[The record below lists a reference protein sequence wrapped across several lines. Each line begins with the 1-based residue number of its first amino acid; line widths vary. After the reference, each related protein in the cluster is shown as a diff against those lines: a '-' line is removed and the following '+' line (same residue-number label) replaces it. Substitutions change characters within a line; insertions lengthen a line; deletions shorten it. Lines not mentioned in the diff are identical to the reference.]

1 MVSIGDSAG
10 HGIANNLRE
19 IESGVPGIGSRDEQP
34 AYGVERPRGEFPF
47 SALVIP
53 RILTEDA
60 GEDSGRHVGPDAIVG
75 EGGSVAFPISSPSLP
90 PGFRGIVRLA
100 NRGQR
105 TDKRVGEIVE
115 HSGGCQFEL
124 LSGGEPGNYF
134 GTFYGSV
141 VRHHLEDA
149 VVRGSCLLLQLAL
162 FLLFTL
168 LLLFRVRA
176 IFALGCLLARWRR
189 GSGLLPVGGRRSGQ
203 NAKKDRDHQ

>member
-1 MVSIGDSAG
+1 M
-10 HGIANNLRE
+10 
-19 IESGVPGIGSRDEQP
+19 
-34 AYGVERPRGEFPF
+34 GEFPF
-47 SALVIP
+47 SALVIA

-75 EGGSVAFPISSPSLP
+75 EGGSVAFPVSSPSLP
-90 PGFRGIVRLA
+90 PRFRGIVRLA

-115 HSGGCQFEL
+115 HSGGRQFEL

-149 VVRGSCLLLQLAL
+149 VVRGSCLLLQLAP

-176 IFALGCLLARWRR
+176 IFTLGRLLARWRR
-189 GSGLLPVGGRRSGQ
+189 GGGLLPAGGRRSDQ
-203 NAKKDRDHQ
+203 NAKKDGGHQ